1 MQILGNVGDSMIK
14 RVLGLGLVL
23 GAFAFAEDIS
33 ATTANGSVVI
43 LHDNGRW
50 EYYNNN
56 SKVRDIRESAIPKDM
71 QTTVSI
77 EYESA
82 DKLRNDMRMRM
93 DADFATEEEIKD
105 SLRTLPAGGIVHF
118 CVPESQVHYGNP
130 RTFTYTVWVGK
141 KQVYKAPVSEAMAVP
156 SETAGVTYLLSVPLH
171 MKLKG
176 KHIKARVE
184 DAHSSIDFDVR

>member
-1 MQILGNVGDSMIK
+1 MKNFWKSMLLLGT
-14 RVLGLGLVL
+14 
-23 GAFAFAEDIS
+23 FALAEDMT

-50 EYYNNN
+50 EYYRNN

-77 EYESA
+77 EYEDA
-82 DKLRNDMRMRM
+82 AKLQKDLRMRLE
-93 DADFATEEEIKD
+93 ADDVSENAIRD

-118 CVPESQVHYGNP
+118 CVPEEQVHRGNP

-141 KQVYKAPVSEAMAVP
+141 KQVYRSSVSEADAVS
-156 SETAGVTYLLSVPLH
+156 SETAGVSYLHSVPLH
-171 MKLKG
+171 TKLRG
-176 KHIKARVE
+176 EHLKARVE
-184 DAHSSIDFDVR
+184 DGFGSIDFDIR

>member
-1 MQILGNVGDSMIK
+1 MGDFMI
-14 RVLGLGLVL
+14 RRILGLGLVL
-23 GAFAFAEDIS
+23 GALAFAEDIS

-77 EYESA
+77 EYESPE
-82 DKLRNDMRMRM
+82 KLRGDMRMRM

-141 KQVYKAPVSEAMAVP
+141 KQVYKAPVSEAKAVP
-156 SETAGVTYLLSVPLH
+156 SETAGVTYLLSVPLFT
-171 MKLKG
+171 KIKG
-176 KHIKARVE
+176 KSIKARVE